1 MKHEV
6 TIPFYAKTALIS
18 ISAFALIYTLVAGQA
33 IFIPIVLAT
42 ILAILLNPLVNYLV
56 ARKINRIVSIAVAV
70 IIATLFAVGVVYVVS
85 AQISMVSDAYPTLK
99 VKFTATSVELVRWI
113 SQTFNIPQ
121 SRITEWSSE
130 TQSHAI
136 ADFAIGEKVTQVG
149 RVAVIILLLPVYLYL
164 ILYYKTL
171 LLEFVR
177 RLFRRKHQTTVTEVL
192 TNTKQIVQQYLVGLF
207 IEMIIVGV
215 LNSAGLLILG
225 IEYAIIL
232 GFTGAILN
240 IVPYIG
246 GVIAIMLPMLIAY
259 ATTDTLVSPILVF
272 VIYLII
278 QFIDNH
284 FIVPKIVASRVQ
296 LNALVSIIVVL
307 VGGAI
312 WGVPGMFL
320 SIPITAIVKVIC
332 DHIEP
337 LKPWGFLLGNIVP
350 TSSSIRLLGNV
361 APFKERLS
369 RKQR

>member
-1 MKHEV
+1 MKPAV

-18 ISAFALIYTLVAGQA
+18 ISAFALIYTLIAGQA
-33 IFIPIVLAT
+33 IIIPIVLAT

-56 ARKINRIVSIAVAV
+56 ARKINLIAAIAVSV
-70 IIATLFAVGVVYVVS
+70 VIATLFAVGVVYVVS
-85 AQISMVSDAYPTLK
+85 AQISMVSDAYPALK
-99 VKFTATSVELVRWI
+99 IKFEATSAELVTWI
-113 SQTFNIPQ
+113 SQTFNVPESSI
-121 SRITEWSSE
+121 IKWSSE
-130 TQSHAI
+130 TQSQAI
-136 ADFAIGEKVTQVG
+136 ADFAIGEKLTQVG

-164 ILYYKTL
+164 ILYYKAL

-177 RLFRRKHQTTVTEVL
+177 RLFRRKHQIAVTEVL
-192 TNTKQIVQQYLVGLF
+192 TNTKQIIQRYLVGLF
-207 IEMIIVGV
+207 FEMVIVGV

-246 GVIAIMLPMLIAY
+246 GIIAITLPMLIAY
-259 ATTDTLVSPILVF
+259 ATTDTLVAPILVF
-272 VIYLII
+272 VIYLVI

-350 TSSSIRLLGNV
+350 TSRTTPLFGKV
-361 APFKERLS
+361 VPFKLRLS
-369 RKQR
+369 RK